1 MFSAGAK
8 LLSKAKDGLNEVEKR
23 AREELGG
30 KGQVIQT
37 HAAGH

>member
-8 LLSKAKDGLNEVEKR
+8 LLGKAKDGLNEVERR

-30 KGQVIQT
+30 QGQVIQT
-37 HAAGH
+37 LAIDH